1 MLKEKLSKKN
11 WFIITLFCFMGGIA
25 WNTENMYFNT
35 FITNEIYADVS
46 QSAILGSMEATTA
59 VARMVALSAIAAVLT
74 TFVMGALSDKLKNR
88 KMFIS
93 VGYIL
98 WGIVTAMFGFITK
111 ENVANLFN
119 LTDEAK
125 ILGTTVW
132 FVILMDIVMTFMGST
147 SNDAAFQAWV
157 TDVTVPRQRPIVET
171 VLSVVGTISSFAVT
185 GVGSFAQAGTITYKA
200 FFIGLGLIVT
210 LCGVVGLFLIKD
222 PPRTQQIKTS
232 SNYWADLVYGF
243 RPSVIKENARLYLA
257 LLSFCFAIIAFQVF
271 YPYLL
276 TYVQY
281 VVIPDNGGVENLLR
295 APVIITAVVVV
306 AILLACIVTLLKL
319 STKKRGLCLAIGVIV
334 LTVGF
339 LLLSTSTSIYVIL
352 ISIVP
357 VVLGNALVNILFSA
371 TVKDFIPE
379 GKTGMFQGIR
389 MIFAVM
395 LPMVIGP
402 VIGDMACQKAA
413 QTIINEVGAEVIV
426 PAKNMFL
433 WAGIVCIFAIIPLYF
448 LIKKGFDITE
458 GKKEVLEDE

>member
-1 MLKEKLSKKN
+1 M
-11 WFIITLFCFMGGIA
+11 
-25 WNTENMYFNT
+25 
-35 FITNEIYADVS
+35 
-46 QSAILGSMEATTA
+46 
-59 VARMVALSAIAAVLT
+59 
-74 TFVMGALSDKLKNR
+74 
-88 KMFIS
+88 
-93 VGYIL
+93 
-98 WGIVTAMFGFITK
+98 
-111 ENVANLFN
+111 
-119 LTDEAK
+119 
-125 ILGTTVW
+125 
-132 FVILMDIVMTFMGST
+132 
-147 SNDAAFQAWV
+147 
-157 TDVTVPRQRPIVET
+157 
-171 VLSVVGTISSFAVT
+171 
-185 GVGSFAQAGTITYKA
+185 
-200 FFIGLGLIVT
+200 
-210 LCGVVGLFLIKD
+210 
-222 PPRTQQIKTS
+222 
-232 SNYWADLVYGF
+232 
-243 RPSVIKENARLYLA
+243 
-257 LLSFCFAIIAFQVF
+257 SFCFAIIAFQVF